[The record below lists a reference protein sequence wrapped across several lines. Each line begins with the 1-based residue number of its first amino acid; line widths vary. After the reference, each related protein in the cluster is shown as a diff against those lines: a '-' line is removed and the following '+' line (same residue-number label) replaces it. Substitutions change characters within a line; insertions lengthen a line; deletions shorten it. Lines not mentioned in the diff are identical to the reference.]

1 MQRRPVE
8 LLLGILRPARS
19 AISESVGPRAALA
32 HQLALSACMVLGVA
46 VVDDQVLGI
55 PWLYWTGQAAVH
67 ALTLGLVLGMLLSR
81 AGVERP
87 VWAERLLVLLPVLDL
102 LVLAVC
108 RWSVVNTA
116 GFQGYLMAV
125 PMVWLAARYR
135 YPGAALGIA
144 FTLGSMLLG
153 LLVSPEH
160 GLLGLVS
167 RGLSTAV
174 LTGVLAERG
183 VLSSSASA
191 KRMTRGRARRSSC
204 SRRRLLLARTAW
216 TRNRAL
222 MVRRMRDQS
231 ATSAAS
237 SRRGSSSIIGARAW
251 R

>member
-1 MQRRPVE
+1 M
-8 LLLGILRPARS
+8 
-19 AISESVGPRAALA
+19 
-32 HQLALSACMVLGVA
+32 
-46 VVDDQVLGI
+46 
-55 PWLYWTGQAAVH
+55 H

-87 VWAERLLVLLPVLDL
+87 VWAERLLVLLAVLDL

-174 LTGVLAERG
+174 LTGVMALVVAG
-183 VLSSSASA
+183 VV
-191 KRMTRGRARRSSC
+191 ARLDEQ
-204 SRRRLLLARTAW
+204 RRRLETVSSALGVVSLVLDVDGEVVEEDGGLRGAARG
-216 TRNRAL
+216 RPVRDGRRAADRPL
-222 MVRRMRDQS
+222 
-231 ATSAAS
+231 
-237 SRRGSSSIIGARAW
+237 GELHPAR
-251 R
+251 